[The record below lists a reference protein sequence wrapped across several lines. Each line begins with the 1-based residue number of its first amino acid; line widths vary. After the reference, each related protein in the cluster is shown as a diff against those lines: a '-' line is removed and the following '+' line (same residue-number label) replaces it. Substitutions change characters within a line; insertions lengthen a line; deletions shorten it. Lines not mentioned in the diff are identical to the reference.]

1 MRIFPRILLSSLF
14 VATLSFVSATAEE
27 SLNGVGSYR
36 WNAAESK
43 YASGAYATE
52 QTMEITRLEKD
63 FIAVSQNVTL
73 VGGQNF
79 AWNIESPFDGKL
91 RHAST
96 WMSFAF
102 TRTGPNAIHNKY
114 RMDDG
119 QEGEET
125 FIISPKKVVIEG
137 HSFKDGKKQPYVEV
151 WDRVEKK

>member
-1 MRIFPRILLSSLF
+1 MRMFLRGMLASLYVVLSLG
-14 VATLSFVSATAEE
+14 AARAED
-27 SLNGVGSYR
+27 SVNGVGSYV
-36 WNAAESK
+36 WNAKESN
-43 YASGAYATE
+43 YATGAYATA
-52 QTMEITRLEKD
+52 QTMEITKLEKD
-63 FIAVSQNVTL
+63 FMAVSQNVTL

-79 AWNIESPFDGKL
+79 SWNIESPFDGKM

-114 RMDDG
+114 KMDDG

-137 HSFKDGKKQPYVEV
+137 HTFKDGKKQPYVEV

>member
-1 MRIFPRILLSSLF
+1 MRTFLLSSLF
-14 VATLSFVSATAEE
+14 LVLSVVSVRAEE
-27 SLNGVGSYR
+27 SINGVGSYV

-52 QTMEITRLEKD
+52 QTMEITRLEKN

-73 VGGQNF
+73 VGGRNF
-79 AWNIESPFDGKL
+79 AWNIESPFDGVL

-102 TRTGPNAIHNKY
+102 SRKGPNVIHNKY

-125 FIISPKKVVIEG
+125 FIISPRKIVIEG
-137 HSFKDGKKQPYVEV
+137 HSLKDGKKMPYVEV
-151 WDRVEKK
+151 WDRVEKAAAK

>member
-1 MRIFPRILLSSLF
+1 MRTFLLSGLF
-14 VATLSFVSATAEE
+14 LLLSVVSVRAEE
-27 SLNGVGSYR
+27 SVNGVGSYV
-36 WNAAESK
+36 WNAAEST
-43 YASGAYATE
+43 YASGAYATA
-52 QTMEITRLEKD
+52 QTMEITKLEKD
-63 FIAVSQNVTL
+63 FMAVSQNVTL
-73 VGGQNF
+73 VGGQTF

-102 TRTGPNAIHNKY
+102 TRTGLNAIHNKY

-125 FIISPKKVVIEG
+125 FIISPTKIVIEG
-137 HSFKDGKKQPYVEV
+137 HSLKDGKKMPYVEV